1 MFVVLNK
8 LFVNKNT
15 NCFEFEQNFLIFN
28 KLFVISSHI
37 HNKNFSKKKI
47 LSESIK
53 VFFFV
58 GFEQ

>member
-37 HNKNFSKKKI
+37 HNDKNFSKKNS
-47 LSESIK
+47 SESIK

>member
-15 NCFEFEQNFLIFN
+15 HCFEFEQNFFIFN

-37 HNKNFSKKKI
+37 QTSAKKF
-47 LSESIK
+47 LSESFK
-53 VFFFV
+53 VYYFV
-58 GFEQ
+58 EFAQ